1 MKQKKQDISMIQHE
15 IISGRIRSDALG
27 HAWPEAVTHGWTKA
41 PPIYVGKKG
50 SLIGTKKL
58 IPHYGTVH

>member
-1 MKQKKQDISMIQHE
+1 MIQHE